1 MLNWTNPI
9 YSTCIA
15 KRTWKSLAGMLL
27 MALWLGSGIAK
38 AQSLPEPWD
47 NLRGV
52 KVCISSVPNS
62 LFWTSADEPP
72 EGFKEKIAT
81 VGNNLVDLVSLRLQ
95 RNGIPFEVKDFCPSE
110 PSLLWYIGV
119 TAPIGTG
126 YSGGRVAVYVSTTV
140 YAYPWPVDIYKNSS
154 SFVLGPGYSKD
165 ATELLRV
172 FQDYILEQI
181 NKFITDWK
189 KANSSGTE

>member
-1 MLNWTNPI
+1 M
-9 YSTCIA
+9 A
-15 KRTWKSLAGMLL
+15 KQTWKSLAGLLL
-27 MALWLGSGIAK
+27 MALWLGSGIVK

-52 KVCISSVPNS
+52 KVCIPSSLNS
-62 LFWTSADEPP
+62 LFWASADEPP
-72 EGFKEKIAT
+72 EGFEEKIET
-81 VGNNLVDLVSLRLQ
+81 VGNDLVDLVSLRLQ
-95 RNGIPFEVKDFCPSE
+95 RNGIPFEVKDFCLSE
-110 PSLLWYIGV
+110 PSLFWYVGM

-126 YSGGRVAVYVSTTV
+126 YSGGRVTVYVFTTV
-140 YAYPWPVDIYKNSS
+140 YDARGNAYPWLVNVYENNS

-181 NKFITDWK
+181 NEFVTDWN